1 MLNQQQKLLFD
12 AQAMVAVARD
22 SGVCSDV
29 EAMTTLVAQLAAL
42 DVDVPAQVVTML
54 DAVRALYLAG
64 RPTSALE
71 VATQAI
77 SLTKRSGDAAGEIM
91 ATTMV
96 GICSA
101 DTGNLPAAMEA
112 HSRAL
117 TMTQATGDQFQEVK
131 VWINLS
137 TALGYS
143 GLYREA
149 SDALR
154 RALEVAATCEAASP
168 LLAAA
173 YANLAMCHLNLTE
186 PTQGL
191 HAIQR
196 ALAISSEPTDVM
208 SLHNRVLAESHY
220 TRLLIDAEDYE
231 AAKTHADSAKR
242 YAGLSQSTRTEIV
255 ANVALGL
262 AEVFIGAA
270 DQGVTRLTGALIQA
284 SAARLSTREVLV
296 ALVRANEHLQRNA
309 QALLY
314 LQQMLEAQQ
323 MTQSANILKHVAR
336 HLEQLHHEGNSAYF
350 EDGKQVI
357 KRLAQHAEL
366 IEGRAAKAE
375 LGLTKEQLFSVRVDL
390 LERLA
395 VTTELRDDS
404 TGEHAYRVGKLA
416 ALLAKAANCP
426 PDFVEMMDIAGRLH
440 DIGKIGIPDGV
451 LLKAAKF
458 NDAERTVMEEH
469 ARIGGELL
477 QKSQIPEIQ
486 IASDIAHYH
495 HERWDGKGYPSKRA
509 GEDIPLC
516 ARIAAIADVFDALSH
531 ARSYKPAWS
540 LETTLNEIRGGRG
553 TQFDPKLT
561 DIFLKMMDELIAEH
575 GTAAALDE
583 FLGAHARTTAFYH
596 SRHDIMENIYGA
608 RRQFPAEVK
617 EEAGAAVVAADKK
630 TP

>member
-1 MLNQQQKLLFD
+1 MLEAERVALEGAQTMIRMVLQSGACADANELAEVSLGLATLNVDPSLRLSAMLDSARALFVSGNPALGLSVATQTILL
-12 AQAMVAVARD
+12 ATSVGD
-22 SGVCSDV
+22 SRS
-29 EAMTTLVAQLAAL
+29 EMLAATQIGVFSAETGDFPSAMAAYARAL
-42 DVDVPAQVVTML
+42 SLAHQENDVPQEIKIWTNLSAALCYSGMYREAIA
-54 DAVRALYLAG
+54 AVHKG
-64 RPTSALE
+64 LE
-71 VATQAI
+71 VASNAV
-77 SLTKRSGDAAGEIM
+77 EP
-91 ATTMV
+91 V
-96 GICSA
+96 P
-101 DTGNLPAAMEA
+101 NLA
-112 HSRAL
+112 
-117 TMTQATGDQFQEVK
+117 
-131 VWINLS
+131 
-137 TALGYS
+137 
-143 GLYREA
+143 
-149 SDALR
+149 
-154 RALEVAATCEAASP
+154 P
-168 LLAAA
+168 LH
-173 YANLAMCHLNLTE
+173 ANLANYHLNLQE
-186 PTQGL
+186 PLQGIAAIRKAVDLAGTPSDAMGL
-191 HAIQR
+191 H
-196 ALAISSEPTDVM
+196 S
-208 SLHNRVLAESHY
+208 RVLAESHF
-220 TRLLIDAEDYE
+220 TRLLIEAEEFNDAKLHALE
-231 AAKTHADSAKR
+231 AKKF
-242 YAGLSQSTRTEIV
+242 AGMTRSPRTEMY
-255 ANVALGL
+255 ANAALGL
-262 AEVFIGAA
+262 AEVFCGES
-270 DQGVTRLTGALIQA
+270 DQGITRLTSVLIQA
-284 SAARLSTREVLV
+284 QLLKLPTREVLV
-296 ALVRANEHLQRNA
+296 ALVRAHEHLNNHA
-309 QALLY
+309 QALIY
-314 LQQMLEAQQ
+314 LKQMLE
-323 MTQSANILKHVAR
+323 TQRATQVANVLKHVERYLA
-336 HLEQLHHEGNSAYF
+336 QLHLQGDFAF
-350 EDGKQVI
+350 VEDGKQVI

-630 TP
+630 TS